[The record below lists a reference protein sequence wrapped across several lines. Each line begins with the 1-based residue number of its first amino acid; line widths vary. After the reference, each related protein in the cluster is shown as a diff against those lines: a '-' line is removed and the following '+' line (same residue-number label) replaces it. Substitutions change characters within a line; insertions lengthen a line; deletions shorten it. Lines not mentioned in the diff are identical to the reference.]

1 MGLRGP
7 GSRKRSA
14 VKAGAKTVS
23 SAWKHKRSRADQVIA
38 FLESLPITKGIYA
51 GRKMKLL
58 PGQREFVKAVYG
70 RVSPDGRRKI
80 RIAIKSEPRG
90 GGKTGLIAGLAAAH
104 LLGPC
109 CEPRGEVYAA
119 AYNKLQSSLLFAEL
133 KSIIDSVPE
142 FAARCNIQRHYKII
156 EVMSGDG
163 AGSIFES
170 LSADDKRAHGLAPSF
185 WAFDE
190 FAQAPNSDL
199 LNTLRTSMGKRS
211 EALGVIIS
219 TQSSSDLHPLSQL
232 IDDAALGED
241 PSVYLQ
247 LAAAP
252 TDADIFDEKVW
263 FGCNEALGKFLDLN
277 EFRAQAEQAKRL
289 PSLRAKFQQLRL
301 NQRIDANMQ
310 FISDADWMACA
321 APLDMESLVG
331 KPVYGGLDLS
341 QTTDMSSLCLY
352 WPHNGAVVPYF
363 WLPEEGLLDR
373 DRREGGHYRTWHN
386 AGLLETTPGRA
397 INFKFIIKRL
407 AEIRAQYDLRA
418 VAYDRFGIKSFKSQ
432 CDEMGVTLP
441 LVEMGQGFVSMSPAV
456 QQLEAA
462 VLDRRIIH
470 SANPILRWQMSN
482 VAISMD
488 PSGNRKP
495 DKKRAI
501 GHIDG
506 VVAALMALAI
516 AVQPQPAIDVEALI
530 G

>member
-1 MGLRGP
+1 
-7 GSRKRSA
+7 
-14 VKAGAKTVS
+14 
-23 SAWKHKRSRADQVIA
+23 
-38 FLESLPITKGIYA
+38 
-51 GRKMKLL
+51 
-58 PGQREFVKAVYG
+58 
-70 RVSPDGRRKI
+70 
-80 RIAIKSEPRG
+80 
-90 GGKTGLIAGLAAAH
+90 
-104 LLGPC
+104 
-109 CEPRGEVYAA
+109 
-119 AYNKLQSSLLFAEL
+119 
-133 KSIIDSVPE
+133 
-142 FAARCNIQRHYKII
+142 
-156 EVMSGDG
+156 
-163 AGSIFES
+163 
-170 LSADDKRAHGLAPSF
+170 
-185 WAFDE
+185 
-190 FAQAPNSDL
+190 
-199 LNTLRTSMGKRS
+199 
-211 EALGVIIS
+211 
-219 TQSSSDLHPLSQL
+219 
-232 IDDAALGED
+232 
-241 PSVYLQ
+241 
-247 LAAAP
+247 
-252 TDADIFDEKVW
+252 
-263 FGCNEALGKFLDLN
+263 
-277 EFRAQAEQAKRL
+277 
-289 PSLRAKFQQLRL
+289 
-301 NQRIDANMQ
+301 MQ